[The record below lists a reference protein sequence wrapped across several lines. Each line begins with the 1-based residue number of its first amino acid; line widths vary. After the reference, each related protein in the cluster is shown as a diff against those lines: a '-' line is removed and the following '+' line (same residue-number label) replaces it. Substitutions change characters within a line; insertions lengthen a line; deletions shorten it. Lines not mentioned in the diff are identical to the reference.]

1 MRSWKCRC
9 IQCQCPFVVVLYCI
23 MLFWWYSFCCCC
35 YIVDSSSGSIDGE
48 NEEWEKYLCKYVVRL
63 YIWLTDR
70 LTDNQIDRQTD
81 RPKRNKTIWGE
92 ECYRQTG
99 EKIVLLVVGVLIIV
113 IIIITSR
120 TAVVARAEL
129 LFVFVCLPSVAV
141 LVKNRRLLS
150 IHSFVFLRFVFECM
164 DVCMVYGLLCCWR
177 CFSCFNYF

>member
-48 NEEWEKYLCKYVVRL
+48 NEEWEKYLCKYVVSL

-70 LTDNQIDRQTD
+70 LTDRRIGQKETRPYEAENVIDKQ
-81 RPKRNKTIWGE
+81 K
-92 ECYRQTG
+92 

-120 TAVVARAEL
+120 TAVVARAVL

-164 DVCMVYGLLCCWR
+164 NVCMVYGLLCCWR

>member
-1 MRSWKCRC
+1 
-9 IQCQCPFVVVLYCI
+9 

-35 YIVDSSSGSIDGE
+35 YIVDSSSGSIDGK
-48 NEEWEKYLCKYVVRL
+48 NEEWEKYLCKYVVSL

-70 LTDNQIDRQTD
+70 LTDNQTVWQIDRRTD
-81 RPKRNKTIWGE
+81 GPKRNKTIWGE

-113 IIIITSR
+113 IIIIITSR

-164 DVCMVYGLLCCWR
+164 DVWFMVCCAADAVLVVSTI
-177 CFSCFNYF
+177 FSFI